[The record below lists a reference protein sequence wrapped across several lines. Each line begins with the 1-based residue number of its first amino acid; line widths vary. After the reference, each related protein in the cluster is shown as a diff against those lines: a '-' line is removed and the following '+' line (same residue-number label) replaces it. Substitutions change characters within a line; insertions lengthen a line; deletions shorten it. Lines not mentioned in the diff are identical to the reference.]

1 MPFDIALT
9 GLNAAQNDLQVISNN
24 IANSETTG
32 FKRSR
37 AEFADL
43 YATSEFGTSSTAIG
57 QGVEVAA
64 ISQQFTDGDI
74 TFTDNSL
81 DLAISGGGFF
91 VLSDGGTQLYSRAGA
106 FQVDNV
112 GNIVNSSGNQLVGFQ
127 ADAQGNISG
136 AQGPLAISRSNVAP
150 NVTSNIDI
158 GANLDASEAVIPGA
172 IAFSTTD
179 PNSYNHVASFTTFDS
194 LGGEHITSSYFRKTS
209 ATQWEVFQTVDNVQ
223 ISGVP
228 VDATTDTLTFDNF
241 GNLTAVNG
249 VVGQTTATTA
259 TPFTPGGIGA
269 ATTFTTDYADITQ
282 FGGGFGINAI
292 DQNGFSTGRLS
303 SLDFDQSGTL
313 FARYTNGESL
323 ALGQV
328 ALANFANSQGLRPV
342 GGSAWTESFSSG
354 QALIGSPGSADLG
367 LIQSGSLEES
377 NVDVTGELISLIQTQ
392 RNFQANAEVISTA
405 DTITQT
411 IINIR

>member
-9 GLNAAQNDLQVISNN
+9 GLNAAQNDLSVISNN

-43 YATSEFGTSSTAIG
+43 YATSEFGTSSNAIG
-57 QGVEVAA
+57 QGVQVSS
-64 ISQQFTDGDI
+64 ITQQFTDGDI

-91 VLSDGGTQLYSRAGA
+91 VLSDGGTQVFSRAGA

-127 ADAQGNISG
+127 ADAAGNLTG

-150 NVTSNIDI
+150 NVTSTIDI
-158 GANLDASEAVIPGA
+158 GANLDASEPIIPGTTT
-172 IAFSTTD
+172 FSLTD
-179 PNSYNHVASFTTFDS
+179 PTTYNHVASYTVFDS
-194 LGGEHITSSYFRKTS
+194 LGGEHITSNYFKKIS
-209 ATQWEVFQTVDNVQ
+209 ATDWEVYQSVDNTQ

-228 VDATTDTLTFDNF
+228 IDATTDTLTFDNF
-241 GNLTAVNG
+241 GNLTAING
-249 VVGQTTATTA
+249 VLGQNTTTTAI
-259 TPFTPGGIGA
+259 PFSPGGIGA
-269 ATTFTTDYADITQ
+269 PTTFTVDYADVTQ

-303 SLDFDQSGTL
+303 SLDFDQTGTL

-323 ALGQV
+323 ALGQI
-328 ALANFANSQGLRPV
+328 ALANFANAQGLRPS
-342 GGSAWTESFSSG
+342 GNSLWTESFASG
-354 QALIGSPGSADLG
+354 QALIGSPGSSDLG

-377 NVDVTGELISLIQTQ
+377 NVDVTGELINLIQTQ

>member
-24 IANSETTG
+24 IANSETNG

-43 YATSEFGTSSTAIG
+43 YATSQFGTSSNAIG
-57 QGVEVAA
+57 QGVEVTS

-91 VLSDGGTQLYSRAGA
+91 VLSDGGTEVFSRAGA

-112 GNIVNSSGNQLVGFQ
+112 GNIVNSAGNQLVGFQ
-127 ADAQGNISG
+127 ADAQGNLTG
-136 AQGPLAISRSNVAP
+136 AQGPLQISRANVAP

-158 GANLDASEAVIPGA
+158 GANLDASEAIIPAPPAVGGV
-172 IAFSTTD
+172 AFSLSD
-179 PNSYNHVASFTTFDS
+179 PATYNHVTSYTIFDS
-194 LGGEHITSSYFRKTS
+194 LGGEHVTSNYFKKISSTE
-209 ATQWEVFQTVDNVQ
+209 WEVYQAVDNTQ
-223 ISGVP
+223 ISGP
-228 VDATTDTLTFDNF
+228 DLLTFDAF
-241 GNLTAVNG
+241 GDLTAVNG
-249 VVGQTTATTA
+249 VPGATITTSAA
-259 TPFTPGGIGA
+259 FIPGGVGA
-269 ATTFTTDYADITQ
+269 PTTFTVDYADVTQ
-282 FGGGFGINAI
+282 FGGGFGVNAI

-303 SLDFDQSGTL
+303 SLDFDQTGTL

-328 ALANFANSQGLRPV
+328 ALANFANPQGLRPT
-342 GGSAWTESFSSG
+342 GGTSWSESFASG
-354 QALIGSPGSADLG
+354 QPLIGEPGSADLG
-367 LIQSGSLEES
+367 FIQSGSLEES

-392 RNFQANAEVISTA
+392 RNFQANAQVIGTA

>member
-43 YATSEFGTSSTAIG
+43 YATSEFGTSSNAIG
-57 QGVEVAA
+57 QGVQVAA
-64 ISQQFTDGDI
+64 ITQQFTDGDI

-91 VLSDGGTQLYSRAGA
+91 VLDDGGVQTFSRAGA
-106 FQVDNV
+106 FQVDNL
-112 GNIVNSSGNQLVGFQ
+112 GNIVNTTGNGLVGFQ
-127 ADAQGNISG
+127 ADASGNLTG
-136 AQGPLAISRSNVAP
+136 AQGPLAISRANVAP
-150 NVTSNIDI
+150 NVTSTINID
-158 GANLDASEAVIPGA
+158 ANIDASEEILPAFLVGA
-172 IAFSTTD
+172 TGPD
-179 PNSYNHVASFTTFDS
+179 PATYNHAASYTIFDS
-194 LGGEHITSSYFRKTS
+194 LGGEHVSTNYFRKNT
-209 ATQWEVFQTVDNVQ
+209 ATDWEVFQFVDNVQ
-223 ISGVP
+223 VSGP
-228 VDATTDTLTFDNF
+228 DTLTFDAF
-241 GNLTAVNG
+241 GGLTAING
-249 VVGQTTATTA
+249 TVGASTATSA
-259 TPFTPGGIGA
+259 AFVPGGVGA
-269 ATTFTTDYADITQ
+269 PTTFTVDYGDITQ
-282 FGGGFGINAI
+282 FGGGFGISAI

-328 ALANFANSQGLRPV
+328 ALANFANTQGLRPI
-342 GGSAWTESFSSG
+342 GNSLWTESFASG
-354 QALIGSPGSADLG
+354 QPLIGEPGSADLG
-367 LIQSGSLEES
+367 LVQSGSLEES

-392 RNFQANAEVISTA
+392 RNFQANAQVISTA